1 MIYSISRSKQRF
13 IVLCLVTAVY
23 VALLIWL
30 DFLQGG
36 YWRDERH
43 FWETSLSFS
52 DRILPTLEQL
62 RDYEELNTPL
72 PFILFGALEYLF
84 QQGIFLGRLVNL
96 GLSLVISLIIGWPK
110 PGRPYALFCLVGL
123 WLCPYYFW
131 LSGRLYTELITCFW
145 IVLGLMAY
153 VRDRTFLSGIA
164 FILAVASRQYAL
176 AFPLAIFTYEF
187 GLAMKTAIASSQI
200 RLADQWK
207 WLAPLVAVLSIGV
220 WLYLFQ
226 GLAPETGIEVR
237 QTPEVQQTF
246 WAVGPGHVVNFMAFT
261 SLYVVIPESLIFIG
275 LLRQKLFEMP
285 FRKGIGVAIALLIYV
300 LIFPPSLV
308 GDGPLMKVIALLPQ
322 GAIAVAVLYGLA
334 LIACLRFSRL
344 NLITLIWL
352 FNCLIMIKAFPLDR
366 YVLLFAVAF
375 WYLKSIGWAD
385 DQNQRLE
392 SKS

>member
-1 MIYSISRSKQRF
+1 M
-13 IVLCLVTAVY
+13 
-23 VALLIWL
+23 ALLIWL
-30 DFLQGG
+30 DLLQGG

-62 RDYEELNTPL
+62 RNYEELNTPL
-72 PFILFGALEYLF
+72 PFIIFGALEYLF
-84 QQGIFLGRLVNL
+84 QQGIFLGRLLNL
-96 GLSLVISLIIGWPK
+96 GLSLAISLIIGWPK
-110 PGRPYALFCLVGL
+110 PGKPYALFCLIGL

-153 VRDRTFLSGIA
+153 IRDRTFLSGIA
-164 FILAVASRQYAL
+164 FILAIASRQYAL

-226 GLAPETGIEVR
+226 GLAPETAIEIR
-237 QTPEVQQTF
+237 ATPEVQQTF
-246 WAVGPGHVVNFMAFT
+246 WAVRPGQVVNFMAFT
-261 SLYVVIPESLIFIG
+261 GLYVVIPENLIFIG
-275 LLRQKLFEMP
+275 LLRQNQFAMP
-285 FRKGIGVAIALLIYV
+285 IRKGIGVAIALLVYV

>member
-1 MIYSISRSKQRF
+1 MIHSISRSRQRF

-30 DFLQGG
+30 DLLQGG

-62 RDYEELNTPL
+62 RNYEELNTPL
-72 PFILFGALEYLF
+72 PFIIFGALEYLF
-84 QQGIFLGRLVNL
+84 QQGIFLGRLLNL
-96 GLSLVISLIIGWPK
+96 GLSLAISLIIGWPK
-110 PGRPYALFCLVGL
+110 PGKPYALFCLIGL

-153 VRDRTFLSGIA
+153 IRDRTFLSGIA
-164 FILAVASRQYAL
+164 FILAIASRQYAL

-226 GLAPETGIEVR
+226 GLAPETAIEIR
-237 QTPEVQQTF
+237 ATPEVQQTF
-246 WAVGPGHVVNFMAFT
+246 WAVRPGQVVNFMAFT
-261 SLYVVIPESLIFIG
+261 GLYVVIPENLIFIG
-275 LLRQKLFEMP
+275 LLRQNQFAMP
-285 FRKGIGVAIALLIYV
+285 IRKGIGVAIALLVYV

>member
-1 MIYSISRSKQRF
+1 
-13 IVLCLVTAVY
+13 
-23 VALLIWL
+23 
-30 DFLQGG
+30 
-36 YWRDERH
+36 
-43 FWETSLSFS
+43 
-52 DRILPTLEQL
+52 
-62 RDYEELNTPL
+62 
-72 PFILFGALEYLF
+72 
-84 QQGIFLGRLVNL
+84 
-96 GLSLVISLIIGWPK
+96 
-110 PGRPYALFCLVGL
+110 
-123 WLCPYYFW
+123 
-131 LSGRLYTELITCFW
+131 
-145 IVLGLMAY
+145 MAY

-275 LLRQKLFEMP
+275 LLRQNQFAMP
-285 FRKGIGVAIALLIYV
+285 IRKGVGVAIALLIYV

-385 DQNQRLE
+385 NQNQRLE
-392 SKS
+392 SKNVE

>member
-131 LSGRLYTELITCFW
+131 LSGRLYTELIT
-145 IVLGLMAY
+145 
-153 VRDRTFLSGIA
+153 
-164 FILAVASRQYAL
+164 
-176 AFPLAIFTYEF
+176 
-187 GLAMKTAIASSQI
+187 
-200 RLADQWK
+200 
-207 WLAPLVAVLSIGV
+207 
-220 WLYLFQ
+220 
-226 GLAPETGIEVR
+226 
-237 QTPEVQQTF
+237 
-246 WAVGPGHVVNFMAFT
+246 
-261 SLYVVIPESLIFIG
+261 
-275 LLRQKLFEMP
+275 
-285 FRKGIGVAIALLIYV
+285 
-300 LIFPPSLV
+300 
-308 GDGPLMKVIALLPQ
+308 
-322 GAIAVAVLYGLA
+322 
-334 LIACLRFSRL
+334 
-344 NLITLIWL
+344 
-352 FNCLIMIKAFPLDR
+352 
-366 YVLLFAVAF
+366 
-375 WYLKSIGWAD
+375 
-385 DQNQRLE
+385 
-392 SKS
+392 